1 MKAGSNKSVIGKAK
15 KDDDIVI
22 DGIPVDNTNEDFSTR
37 DEIST
42 LEFQEDDL
50 DEVSVQKPGPLQ
62 RASRGVARNASDD
75 PAEREAVD

>member
-42 LEFQEDDL
+42 LEF
-50 DEVSVQKPGPLQ
+50 
-62 RASRGVARNASDD
+62 
-75 PAEREAVD
+75 